1 MVHLLSSKKR
11 FVLTLHYIREIELQI
26 PFCNNVVSISIKQV
40 FLFKVVAYI
49 RFFVFL
55 SDIKVDFD

>member
-1 MVHLLSSKKR
+1 MVHLLSFKKR
-11 FVLTLHYIREIELQI
+11 FVLALNYTRETELQI

-49 RFFVFL
+49 RFFIFL
-55 SDIKVDFD
+55 SDSKVDID

>member
-11 FVLTLHYIREIELQI
+11 FVLALNYTREIELQI

>member
-1 MVHLLSSKKR
+1 MVRLLSFKKR
-11 FVLTLHYIREIELQI
+11 FVLVLNYTRETELQI

-49 RFFVFL
+49 RFFIFL
-55 SDIKVDFD
+55 SDSKVDID

>member
-1 MVHLLSSKKR
+1 MVHLLSFKKR